1 MKTLVMFQI
10 FVIYIVISIVNNFLI
25 KAFSLT
31 EKSKT
36 EVVLP
41 TYQLYKVTFLIKAKK
56 PLASNPCE

>member
-1 MKTLVMFQI
+1 MFQI

-36 EVVLP
+36 EDLLV
-41 TYQLYKVTFLIKAKK
+41 TKVTYLIKAKK

>member
-10 FVIYIVISIVNNFLI
+10 FVICIVISIVNNFLI

-36 EVVLP
+36 EDLLV
-41 TYQLYKVTFLIKAKK
+41 TKVTYLIKAKK